1 MSEIVLTGVL
11 KVTKSLGVL
20 SKRLARTLAV
30 QFMYQ
35 MQMKNVQSVSDIE
48 IDDFIKTYANDDVN
62 TKFFRKLVANL
73 QKDTHLDEMI
83 EDALEKDKTISNS
96 PPVEIC
102 IIKTALTEMIFE
114 KTDIPVIINEYVEIA
129 KDFLDEKVAKFI
141 NALLDKI
148 SKKVTRKCLAKA

>member
-1 MSEIVLTGVL
+1 MGEIVFAGML
-11 KVTKSLGVL
+11 KVAKSSGIF

-35 MQMKNVQSVSDIE
+35 MQMNDVQSVSDAE
-48 IDDFIKTYANDDVN
+48 IDDFITAYAHNDVN
-62 TKFFRKLVANL
+62 TKFFKKIIANL

-83 EDALEKDKTISNS
+83 EDALDEGKTVSNS

-129 KDFLDEKVAKFI
+129 KDFLDEKVVKFI

-148 SKKVTRKCLAKA
+148 SKKVERRCQGQA

>member
-1 MSEIVLTGVL
+1 MA
-11 KVTKSLGVL
+11 KSLGVF

-35 MQMKNVQSVSDIE
+35 MQMKDVQSVSDVEIE
-48 IDDFIKTYANDDVN
+48 DFIETYANDDVN
-62 TKFFRKLVANL
+62 TKFFKRLVDNF
-73 QKDTHLDEMI
+73 QKDTNLDEII
-83 EDALEKDKTISNS
+83 EDALEDDKTVSNS

-148 SKKVTRKCLAKA
+148 SKKVKKRCLEQA

>member
-1 MSEIVLTGVL
+1 MGGIVFAGVL
-11 KVTKSLGVL
+11 KVAKSLGIF

-35 MQMKNVQSVSDIE
+35 MRMNGIQSVSDIE
-48 IDDFIKTYANDDVN
+48 LDDFINTYANDDVN
-62 TKFFRKLVANL
+62 TKFFKKIVANF
-73 QKDTHLDEMI
+73 QKDTRLDEII
-83 EDALEKDKTISNS
+83 EDALEEGKTISNS
-96 PPVEIC
+96 PPVEVC
-102 IIKTALTEMIFE
+102 ILKTALTEMIFE

-148 SKKVTRKCLAKA
+148 SKKVERKCLAQA

>member
-1 MSEIVLTGVL
+1 MA
-11 KVTKSLGVL
+11 KSLGVF

-35 MQMKNVQSVSDIE
+35 MQMKDVQSVSDVEIE
-48 IDDFIKTYANDDVN
+48 DFIETYANDDVN
-62 TKFFRKLVANL
+62 TKFFKRLVDNF
-73 QKDTHLDEMI
+73 QKDTNLDEII
-83 EDALEKDKTISNS
+83 EDALEDDKTVSNS

-114 KTDIPVIINEYVEIA
+114 KTDIPVVINEYVEIA

-148 SKKVTRKCLAKA
+148 SKKVERKCLEQA

>member
-1 MSEIVLTGVL
+1 
-11 KVTKSLGVL
+11 
-20 SKRLARTLAV
+20 
-30 QFMYQ
+30 
-35 MQMKNVQSVSDIE
+35 MKDVQSVSDVEIE
-48 IDDFIKTYANDDVN
+48 DFIETYANDGVN
-62 TKFFRKLVANL
+62 TKFFNLLVDNF
-73 QKDTHLDEMI
+73 QKDMNLDDMI
-83 EDALEKDKTISNS
+83 EDALEDDKTVSNS

-148 SKKVTRKCLAKA
+148 SKKVKKRCLEQA

>member
-1 MSEIVLTGVL
+1 MA
-11 KVTKSLGVL
+11 KSLGVF

-35 MQMKNVQSVSDIE
+35 LQMKDIQSISDIE
-48 IDDFIKTYANDDVN
+48 VDDFINTYANDNVN
-62 TKFFRKLVANL
+62 TKFFKKLVANF
-73 QKDTHLDEMI
+73 QKCTHLDEMI
-83 EDALEKDKTISNS
+83 ESVLEDGKTVLNS

-129 KDFLDEKVAKFI
+129 KDFLDEKSAKFI

-148 SKKVTRKCLAKA
+148 SKKVERKCLKEA

>member
-1 MSEIVLTGVL
+1 MA
-11 KVTKSLGVL
+11 KSLGVF

-35 MQMKNVQSVSDIE
+35 MQMKDVQSVSDVEIE
-48 IDDFIKTYANDDVN
+48 DFIETYANDGVN
-62 TKFFRKLVANL
+62 TKFFKKLVDNF
-73 QKDTHLDEMI
+73 QKDTNLDDMI
-83 EDALEKDKTISNS
+83 EDALEDDKTVSNS

-114 KTDIPVIINEYVEIA
+114 KTDIPVVINEYVEIA

-148 SKKVTRKCLAKA
+148 SKKVERKCLEQA